1 MKFNKLDIIT
11 KFTLTF
17 GITGIVATCI
27 GMGTNI
33 AAITTIGIAGF
44 SKTPTLESCIKKA
57 FYFGNILIGSGFIAV
72 GGSMAIAKYAGENL
86 PDEYFLEG
94 SCFTEEQ
101 EKYLSKTHKCNHC
114 KYFHGHQ
121 YSGVDLICAVHPA
134 GWEGDDCPDRDAPI
148 NIV

>member
-44 SKTPTLESCIKKA
+44 SKTPTLESCIKKS
-57 FYFGNILIGSGFIAV
+57 ILFW
-72 GGSMAIAKYAGENL
+72 
-86 PDEYFLEG
+86 
-94 SCFTEEQ
+94 
-101 EKYLSKTHKCNHC
+101 
-114 KYFHGHQ
+114 Q
-121 YSGVDLICAVHPA
+121 YSDRFGIHCCGWVDGNCKVRGREFSNDIKFIELHNA
-134 GWEGDDCPDRDAPI
+134 DSS
-148 NIV
+148 